1 MKKGCLL
8 SIILAVLLIL
18 SIIFTGCSAKRDS
31 AQPAPAQSAPSQAP
45 RGDYKGAENGA
56 PAPTQT
62 STTAQTPN
70 RKLIV
75 RLNMQMRVDDIEK
88 SINSVGTMALA
99 SGGYIRTS
107 NQNEDSG
114 QLTVM
119 IPAGNVD
126 SFTNSIKNLGKII
139 NSNRNTEDVTDSY
152 FDTQVRIKNLETEI
166 ATMRNLLQKQGWKV
180 SEILEIEREIRRLT
194 DELESLKGYI
204 TNLDRQVTY
213 SEVNINFEKSQ
224 IAIDTSDKDSLG
236 YKLQL
241 ALKDG
246 VNVLENLVTA
256 ILAMLAFLLPLL
268 PVIIVIYIIVIVVRR
283 RYIKKEKNEPK
294 Q

>member
-1 MKKGCLL
+1 MKKRSLGVILL
-8 SIILAVLLIL
+8 VILIIVSML
-18 SIIFTGCSAKRDS
+18 FTGCSSKRDS
-31 AQPAPAQSAPSQAP
+31 AQSAPAPQVK
-45 RGDYKGAENGA
+45 GEYKGAENNGA
-56 PAPTQT
+56 EGQMQDSA
-62 STTAQTPN
+62 AQQIPN

-75 RLNMQMRVDDIEK
+75 KLFMQMRVDDIEK
-88 SINSVGTMALA
+88 SINDVGAMAVT
-99 SGGYIRTS
+99 SGGYIRES
-107 NQNEDSG
+107 NQSEDYG

-126 SFTNSIKNLGKII
+126 SFAQNLKKLGKII

-166 ATMRNLLQKQGWKV
+166 ETMRNLLQKQGWKV

-194 DELESLKGYI
+194 DELETLKGYI

-213 SEVNINFEKSQ
+213 SEVRISFEQSQ
-224 IAIDTSDKDSLG
+224 IAMDTSNRDSLG

-241 ALKDG
+241 ALKSG
-246 VNVLENLVTA
+246 VKLLVNIITGLLTVLT
-256 ILAMLAFLLPLL
+256 FLLPVV
-268 PVIIVIYIIVIVVRR
+268 PIIVIAYFITLFARS
-283 RYIKKEKNEPK
+283 RYKKRNHQTPE